1 MQLSTPHAFSVTT
14 SADYVDYGL
23 YVGYV
28 AIYTGRAYKR
38 PGAASIVIPTNDIAR
53 RLMWQTM
60 PSIETK
66 AVVTAGVR
74 VTVKLDLYITGVL
87 TDTVTYYYDQCYD
100 TSYDVTTSGG
110 AAPVNGIVDRRQ
122 SIVYTPYKAAAM
134 TATVTRQNG
143 TTTTQSFASSS
154 DMNRNLVLPLWAS
167 ALANAAKVTLGGAT
181 YYVRDTCAR
190 WALYYLNALGGWDTL
205 VMQGRPRE
213 TDRITRRTD
222 QVLDGLT
229 ERSRN
234 WANDWTKV
242 LTLNTGLLSDDEAAR
257 MHHLLES
264 TDVWLCDLTTRAM
277 HPAVL
282 TASECRYRTLATE
295 GSPVSYDVEVEYA
308 VGRTRR

>member
-1 MQLSTPHAFSVTT
+1 MQLSDPHAFVYSTL
-14 SADYVDYGL
+14 ADYTDYEL
-23 YVGYV
+23 YVGFDE
-28 AIYTGRAYKR
+28 IYTGRAYKR
-38 PGAASIVIPTNDIAR
+38 PGDSDIIIPTNDIAR
-53 RLMWQTM
+53 RLLWQSM
-60 PSIETK
+60 PSIESK
-66 AVVTAGVR
+66 AVVTSGVR
-74 VTVKLDLYITGVL
+74 VTVKLDFYRMGTL
-87 TDTVTYYYDQCYD
+87 TDTVTYYYDQSYD
-100 TSYDVTTSGG
+100 TAYDVTTSGG

-122 SIVYTPYKAAAM
+122 SIVYTPYKSASM

-143 TTTTQSFASSS
+143 TTTTQTFSSS
-154 DMNRNLVLPLWAS
+154 TDMNRNLVLPCFIS
-167 ALANAAKVTLGGAT
+167 GMANAAKVTLGGAT

-222 QVLDGLT
+222 QVLDGLY

-234 WANDWTKV
+234 WANDWVKT

-264 TDVWLCDLTTRAM
+264 TDVWLCDLTSRAM

-282 TASECRYRTLATE
+282 TGSECRYQTLATE
-295 GSPVSYDVEVEYA
+295 GRPVSYDIEVEYA
-308 VGRTRR
+308 IGRTRR